1 MHMLRF
7 FLILMLLSECATE
20 QQKLDSEAMFA
31 NEYNV
36 WPSFDVWTLSAEYHD
51 GLVSDHFFI

>member
-1 MHMLRF
+1 
-7 FLILMLLSECATE
+7 MLLSECATE